1 MSKNESGRLYLYDEM
16 GLYMS
21 IGPADYEDQSLFNP
35 DEALQELMDNAW
47 LISRS
52 GSDAEIRDEFDTS
65 LYFISG
71 RK

>member
-21 IGPADYEDQSLFNP
+21 IGPDDYEDQSNYDP
-35 DEALQELMDNAW
+35 NEALQDLMDQAW
-47 LISRS
+47 LISMS
-52 GSDAEIRDEFDTS
+52 GSDAEIRDEFNTS
-65 LYFISG
+65 LYFLNG

>member
-1 MSKNESGRLYLYDEM
+1 MSKSESGRLYLYDEL

-21 IGPADYEDQSLFNP
+21 IGPDDYENEDDFDQ
-35 DEALQELMDNAW
+35 DDVLQELMDNAW

-52 GSDAEIRDEFDTS
+52 GSDAEIRDEYGTS
-65 LYFISG
+65 LYFLAG